1 MQIDEK
7 TNTWSIYKRLADVI
21 DPFSRADG
29 PPPNKLWPFIG
40 WAIKGAEKYLY
51 LTLIA
56 SAIVGISQMSAFNLI
71 GWLIDQSQTYGA
83 DYLADHWVT
92 MTLICLFFIIVWPAS
107 LVLHS
112 SMNQLVVTAN
122 LYPLSLTRIQRHTL
136 GQALTFFDNDFAG
149 RIAQKAQQTA
159 RAITDVISEGINI
172 AGSALSAALS
182 AVFLMALVDWRL
194 MLITAAW
201 ILSYVV
207 VIQHYVPKI
216 RSRSQLRAARRAVV
230 TGQIVDT
237 ITNIST
243 VKLFAHGQAEEV
255 NTEEALDDF
264 RDAGIGWAGTVSNFR
279 MVIFML
285 AGLLPA
291 LLLTTTL
298 WLWSQGMATA
308 GDIAVAGLASTRLAN
323 MTGWVSFAALGI
335 FTNIGEI
342 EDGIQTLSPGH
353 TILDPDAP
361 KDLQKSTGA
370 VHFHDLTFRYGG
382 KKTALNGFDLDIKAG
397 EKVALVGRSGAGK
410 STITSLLLRLYDVE
424 DGQVLLDGQ
433 DIRSMSQDGLRRQ
446 VAMVTQDT
454 AMFNRSAFEN
464 IRYGT
469 PNATEEQV
477 FDAARKAE
485 AHEFI
490 LGLSDHRGRRGYE
503 AHLGERGVKLS
514 GGQRQR
520 VALARA
526 ILKDAPIL
534 VLDEA
539 TSALDS
545 EVEAQIQTA
554 LERVMEGKTV
564 LAIAHRLSTIS
575 QMDRIV
581 VMEQGA
587 IAEQGNHSEL
597 LAKHGTYANFWAR
610 QSGGFLD
617 ADAAE

>member
-1 MQIDEK
+1 MQIDDK
-7 TNTWSIYKRLADVI
+7 THTWSIYKRLADVVS
-21 DPFSRADG
+21 PFERADG
-29 PPPNKLWPFIG
+29 PPPNKLWPFVR
-40 WAIKGAEKYLY
+40 WAIRGAEPYLF
-51 LTLIA
+51 LTLLA
-56 SAIVGISQMSAFNLI
+56 SVMVGITQMSAFNLI
-71 GWLIDQSQTYGA
+71 GWLIDQAQSYGA
-83 DYLADHWVT
+83 GYLADHWWVVG
-92 MTLICLFFIIVWPAS
+92 LACLFFIVVWPVS
-107 LVLHS
+107 LVVHS

-149 RIAQKAQQTA
+149 RIAQKAQQTS

-194 MLITAAW
+194 MIITAAW
-201 ILSYVV
+201 ILSYVFV
-207 VIQHYVPKI
+207 MRYFVPKI

-255 NTEEALDDF
+255 KTQEALDDF
-264 RDAGIGWAGTVSNFR
+264 RNAGIGWAGTVSNFR
-279 MVIFML
+279 MIIFML

-298 WLWSQGMATA
+298 WLWSQGLATA

-342 EDGIQTLSPGH
+342 EDGIQTLSPAH
-353 TILDPDAP
+353 TILDPDTP
-361 KDLQKSTGA
+361 SDPVSSTGH
-370 VHFHDLTFRYGG
+370 VHFKDLTFRYGG
-382 KKTALNGFDLDIKAG
+382 EKTALSGFDLDIRSG

-424 DGQVLLDGQ
+424 EGQVLLDGQ
-433 DIRSMSQDGLRRQ
+433 DIRTMSQDALRRQ
-446 VAMVTQDT
+446 IAMVTQDT

-469 PNATEEQV
+469 PDATDEDV
-477 FDAARKAE
+477 FAAARKAE

-490 LGLSDHRGRRGYE
+490 LGLADHRGRTGYN

-520 VALARA
+520 IALARA

-545 EVEAQIQTA
+545 EVEAEIQSA

-575 QMDRIV
+575 QMDRII
-581 VMEQGA
+581 VMDQGA
-587 IAEQGNHSEL
+587 IVEQGTHAEL
-597 LAKHGTYANFWAR
+597 LEKQGTYANFWAR

-617 ADAAE
+617 AEAAE

>member
-1 MQIDEK
+1 MQVDEK
-7 TNTWSIYKRLADVI
+7 TNTWTIYSRLANVI
-21 DPFSRADG
+21 SPFARADG
-29 PPPNKLWPFIG
+29 PPPNRLWPFVG
-40 WAIKGAEKYLY
+40 WAIRGAEPYLL
-51 LTLIA
+51 LTLLA
-56 SAIVGISQMSAFNLI
+56 SALAGIAQMFVFNLI
-71 GWLIDQSQTYGA
+71 GWLIDKAQSYGPE
-83 DYLADHWVT
+83 YLADHWLSVA
-92 MTLICLFFIIVWPAS
+92 LVCLFFVAVWPVTW
-107 LVLHS
+107 VLHS

-122 LYPLSLTRIQRHTL
+122 LYPLSLSRLQRHTL

-194 MLITAAW
+194 MIITAAW
-201 ILSYVV
+201 ILSYAFVLR
-207 VIQHYVPKI
+207 HYVPII

-255 NTEEALDDF
+255 KTEEALDDF
-264 RDAGIGWAGTVSNFR
+264 RNSAIGWAGTVSNFR
-279 MVIFML
+279 MIIFML
-285 AGLLPA
+285 AGFLPA
-291 LLLTTTL
+291 ALLTTTL
-298 WLWSQGMATA
+298 WLWSQGLATA

-342 EDGIQTLSPGH
+342 EDGIHTLSPAH
-353 TILDPDAP
+353 TILDQDQP
-361 KDLQKSTGA
+361 KDPVSAKGD
-370 VHFHDLTFRYGG
+370 VHFKALTFRYGG
-382 KKTALNGFDLDIKAG
+382 KKTALNGFDLEIKAG

-424 DGQVLLDGQ
+424 DGQILLDGQ
-433 DIRSMSQDGLRRQ
+433 DIRTMTQDALRRQ
-446 VAMVTQDT
+446 IAMVTQDT

-469 PNATEEQV
+469 PEASDEQV
-477 FDAARKAE
+477 FEAARKAE

-490 LGLSDHRGRRGYE
+490 QGLVDHRGRKGYD

-545 EVEAQIQTA
+545 EVEAQIQSA

-575 QMDRIV
+575 QMDRII

-587 IAEQGNHSEL
+587 IVEQGNHPEL
-597 LAKHGTYANFWAR
+597 LEKQGTYANFWAR

-617 ADAAE
+617 AEAAE